1 MSDEERGDD
10 LFGDSDNEGGSNA
23 QIPSRLPSP
32 VASSSR
38 SPAPVTAPIPPAAQ
52 TQSPAAEDD
61 DVGGDLFGDDDE
73 AEERAKRG
81 RTSTGTPASRRSR
94 TPRSRS
100 RSGSANP
107 LEYEEEDV
115 MVESKDEKWAT
126 LPIPQWNKMQAT
138 DDKVWHMKLPA
149 YVNIDSNPYE
159 PDLYRE
165 NLNEEPIDGKANP
178 IAAKSKMIGVRNTIR
193 WKWVTG
199 GDGNPTRQSNARMLR
214 WSDGSVSLQLGS
226 DLFDVA
232 PSHGASLS
240 RPEDPKPPLPAGT
253 TKQPEDIVN
262 TVSSTTFLSVIAPT
276 ETVLVTERSIAG
288 QLSLLPTSMDSKTH
302 LELVKHVG
310 QQHVKHSRMKMLEET
325 QEDEESLQKLLLK
338 AAPNRE
344 FINIKSEKPKSA
356 NRKLGR
362 TSSAGGGT
370 GNGRGSGLGRTS
382 SSGSVKRNKFK
393 KSYYS
398 DSSDDNSDADNQ
410 KQSRKLRDRSLGAG
424 GDYDEDDGF
433 VVADSDEDDEYGSS
447 SKKKSKN
454 KSKKRKNK
462 GYSDDEDDEDDG
474 EELDEMEEAERRIE
488 AKERERKKAKTSSG
502 NGSSDKKKKSRDYVD
517 TDDEDEDQEGGD
529 QDAEGEEE
537 EMEMDIE
544 SEED

>member
-10 LFGDSDNEGGSNA
+10 LFGDSDNEGSTRV
-23 QIPSRLPSP
+23 PSRQPSP

-38 SPAPVTAPIPPAAQ
+38 SPPPPAAQ
-52 TQSPAAEDD
+52 DEKPVKDEDED
-61 DVGGDLFGDDDE
+61 EGGDLFGDDDE
-73 AEERAKRG
+73 DEERTKRG
-81 RTSTGTPASRRSR
+81 RTSTGTPASPRRSGS
-94 TPRSRS
+94 RSRS

-115 MVESKDEKWAT
+115 AGEGREEERWAT
-126 LPIPQWNKMQAT
+126 LPIPQWNKMKAT

-149 YVNIDSNPYE
+149 YVNLESKPYD

-165 NLNEEPIDGKANP
+165 TLNEEPIDGQANAV
-178 IAAKSKMIGVRNTIR
+178 AAKSKMIGVRNTIR

-199 GDGNPTRQSNARMLR
+199 GDGKPTRQSNARMLR

-240 RPEDPKPPLPAGT
+240 RPQDPKPIPSKGLEE
-253 TKQPEDIVN
+253 KVIN
-262 TVSSTTFLSVIAPT
+262 TVSSTTFLAVIAKT
-276 ETVLVTERSIAG
+276 EQVLVTERAIAG

-325 QEDEESLQKLLLK
+325 AGDEESLQKLLLK
-338 AAPNRE
+338 SAPNRE
-344 FINIKSEKPKSA
+344 FIKTDKDKTA
-356 NRKLGR
+356 GR
-362 TSSAGGGT
+362 RVGPRAGGS
-370 GNGRGSGLGRTS
+370 RGSGLGRTTS
-382 SSGSVKRNKFK
+382 SNSLGKKSRAR

-398 DSSDDNSDADNQ
+398 DSEEEGSEDGDDAP
-410 KQSRKLRDRSLGAG
+410 RRGRERSIGGGAG

-433 VVADSDEDDEYGSS
+433 VVADSDEDDYGSS
-447 SKKKSKN
+447 KKSKN
-454 KSKKRKNK
+454 KNKKRKSK
-462 GYSDDEDDEDDG
+462 RYSDDEDEDDVEDEDD
-474 EELDEMEEAERRIE
+474 LDEMEQAERRIE
-488 AKERERKKAKTSSG
+488 ARERERKRAKTDGSG
-502 NGSSDKKKKSRDYVD
+502 GKKRKSRDYVD
-517 TDDEDEDQEGGD
+517 TDEDEDDGEGGE